1 MQPLNSL
8 CCHSPQ
14 TQHTS
19 SFRTSSSTESSSK
32 SSEIKYI
39 GPPFEEVPDVLGF
52 ATTEEI
58 PDVLDFATTKEI
70 PDVFGFVTTP
80 FFMTNDDFTLLL
92 FYDLLILFSCK
103 NLLLLAF
110 FDNLHVSVELTED
123 IFDLEVCTIS

>member
-8 CCHSPQ
+8 GCHSPQ

-39 GPPFEEVPDVLGF
+39 GPPFEEVPDGLGFDTTEEIPDVLGF

-58 PDVLDFATTKEI
+58 PDVLDFATT
-70 PDVFGFVTTP
+70 P
-80 FFMTNDDFTLLL
+80 FFITNDGFTLLL

-110 FDNLHVSVELTED
+110 FDNLHVSVELTAD
-123 IFDLEVCTIS
+123 IFDSEVCTIS

>member
-8 CCHSPQ
+8 GCHSPQ

-52 ATTEEI
+52 DTTEEIPDVLGFATTEEI
-58 PDVLDFATTKEI
+58 PDVLDFATIEEI
-70 PDVFGFVTTP
+70 PDVFCVATTP
-80 FFMTNDDFTLLL
+80 FFIANDGFTLLL
-92 FYDLLILFSCK
+92 F
-103 NLLLLAF
+103 
-110 FDNLHVSVELTED
+110 
-123 IFDLEVCTIS
+123 